1 MASTAASA
9 ELLVIGL
16 GAHEQHGPH
25 LPLDTDT
32 VIASALV
39 AGLAAARPV
48 RVGPTLPYGASGEH
62 ADFDG
67 TLSIGQ
73 DALER
78 VVIELARSHDG
89 PVLFV
94 CAHGGNAE
102 PLARALRAVENARAW
117 SPRWNGDAH
126 A

>member
-9 ELLVIGL
+9 DLLVVGL

-25 LPLDTDT
+25 LPSDTDT
-32 VIASALV
+32 VIASALC
-39 AGLAAARPV
+39 AGLAAERKV
-48 RVGPTLPYGASGEH
+48 RVAPTLPYGSSGEH
-62 ADFDG
+62 AGFDG

-73 DALER
+73 AALEQ
-78 VVIELARSHDG
+78 VLVELARSFDG

-102 PLARALRAVENARAW
+102 PV
-117 SPRWNGDAH
+117 
-126 A
+126 